1 MIRYILY
8 VLRWVI
14 LAYPGHF
21 ALQLALRY
29 LDPLPAML
37 FSQGVLGAVVFIV
50 DKKIFTGGGS
60 HGK

>member
-8 VLRWVI
+8 ILRWVI

-21 ALQLALRY
+21 VLQFVLQY

-37 FSQGVLGAVVFIV
+37 ISQGALGAMVFWI
-50 DKKIFTGGGS
+50 DKKIFKGD
-60 HGK
+60 KNDNK